1 MLYKTIRFGAV
12 AALAC
17 FALASLSAPASA
29 QKKHDSNTLHKLGN
43 AIQYPVRK
51 AGENTSIAAH
61 RAVGNKS
68 VVHRRNG
75 NKTYRAVVTPNGDI
89 HRKYRVGHRRHRNY
103 AMGGKKYYTYNG
115 HHYYMDRATGQRH
128 MVR

>member
-1 MLYKTIRFGAV
+1 MIYKTIRFGAI

-17 FALASLSAPASA
+17 FALATLSAPASA

-61 RAVGNKS
+61 RAVGNNS

-75 NKTYRAVVTPNGDI
+75 PKTYRSVVTPNGKI
-89 HRKYRVGHRRHRNY
+89 HRKYRVGHRRHHSMTGR
-103 AMGGKKYYTYNG
+103 KYYTYNG
-115 HHYYMDRATGQRH
+115 HRYYMDRATGQRH
-128 MVR
+128 MIK